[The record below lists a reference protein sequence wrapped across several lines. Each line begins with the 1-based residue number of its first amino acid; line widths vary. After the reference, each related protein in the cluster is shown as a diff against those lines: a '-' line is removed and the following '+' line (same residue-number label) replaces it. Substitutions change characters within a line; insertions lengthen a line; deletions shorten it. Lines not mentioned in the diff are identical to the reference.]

1 MRWSGTVPPQKWMNF
16 YTKILSKMAANPELV
31 LTVSFEV
38 PADQEQAD
46 QTADDAKTSLMEL
59 GLDDDVEIS

>member
-1 MRWSGTVPPQKWMNF
+1 MNF